1 MDELE
6 RRLIEALIVG
16 FNDNGEVRGGDSS
29 DEWEGKWQ
37 NITVKLWKYKY
48 LETKWNLEFSSLN
61 FRKKNWLL
69 PYEYIVTNV
78 FSI

>member
-29 DEWEGKWQ
+29 DE
-37 NITVKLWKYKY
+37 
-48 LETKWNLEFSSLN
+48 
-61 FRKKNWLL
+61 
-69 PYEYIVTNV
+69 
-78 FSI
+78 